1 MFREP
6 TIVTQEQLEQRIR
19 EWGFL
24 PFFRNCV
31 EGFSI
36 EEIVPED
43 LLFGDNEQGNAWEW
57 KGPII
62 SHWQCAYGKF
72 FHRKAGYVSLDWL
85 PDFMNW
91 RRLHYPLV
99 EQGADAQH
107 ILEVLK
113 ENESMLSKELKVAS
127 GFSLSRKHR
136 KINPADPNTTIIDRK
151 NGPTFDSLIAGLQMG
166 TYVCI
171 ADFEYQI
178 SKKGEPYGWGVARY
192 CTPEAMYEFDYRKA
206 VSGRSPYQSRERIM
220 RHIEKLF
227 PDVSKHQIGKVIG

>member
-6 TIVTQEQLEQRIR
+6 TIETQEQLEQRIQ

-24 PFFRNCV
+24 PFFRNGV

-62 SHWQCAYGKF
+62 RHWQCVYGKF

-99 EQGADAQH
+99 EQGEGARH

-113 ENESMLSKELKVAS
+113 ENDSMLSKELKVAS
-127 GFSLSRKHR
+127 GFSRSRKR
-136 KINPADPNTTIIDRK
+136 KKINPDDLNTKIVDRK
-151 NGPTFDSLIAGLQMG
+151 NGPAFDSLIAGLQMG

-171 ADFEYQI
+171 ADFEYEMT
-178 SKKGEPYGWGVARY
+178 KKGNPYGWGVALY

-206 VSGRSPYQSRERIM
+206 VDGRTPYQSRQRIM
-220 RHIEKLF
+220 EHIIKLF
-227 PDVSKHQIGKVIG
+227 PDASKHQIGVIIG